1 MKETEMGYR
10 GSKSNCKF
18 NNKSIQ
24 IKNYSF
30 VKEQRVDG
38 SYCTNIKNLQLRYT
52 LKGGASYYQTKIP
65 SKQIVI
71 QTKILVL
78 NHTKIVKT

>member
-1 MKETEMGYR
+1 MKMKWVIADLNQIVILTISQ
-10 GSKSNCKF
+10 SKLKF
-18 NNKSIQ
+18 TV
-24 IKNYSF
+24 F

-38 SYCTNIKNLQLRYT
+38 SYCTNIKNLQLRCT

-71 QTKILVL
+71 
-78 NHTKIVKT
+78 HTKKF